1 MSHKICPKCLQEKPI
16 DSFGV
21 RIKTERN
28 GKKMMRLVPRCKECE
43 RTDARERARIKRQ
56 SPEGLLRL
64 RENQY
69 RYRQKVGGRKAER
82 DRYKVTFEGQQMT
95 RGEMLAIK
103 QQRKEQREAQAQAE
117 RVERKKAL
125 EARRAERIALKPW
138 TDYSLSAAEQFK
150 LRYQLDE
157 EFNIKQR
164 LRAAMRR
171 KRQGASMGDLIR
183 GALNRGGRSIKFEDF
198 AGYTT
203 KELRDHLERQFTKG
217 MSWQKFRDGDIHID
231 HIVPL
236 SSFDLHDPEE
246 LRRAWAITNL
256 RPLWAKDNLQ
266 KSAKC
271 LFLV

>member
-1 MSHKICPKCLQEKPI
+1 
-16 DSFGV
+16 
-21 RIKTERN
+21 
-28 GKKMMRLVPRCKECE
+28 MRF
-43 RTDARERARIKRQ
+43 
-56 SPEGLLRL
+56 
-64 RENQY
+64 
-69 RYRQKVGGRKAER
+69 RQKVGGRKAAR
-82 DRYKVTFEGQQMT
+82 DRSKVTFEGQQMT
-95 RGEMLAIK
+95 YGEMLAIK

-117 RVERKKAL
+117 RIERKKAL

-138 TDYSLSAAEQFK
+138 TDPRLSSAEKYK
-150 LRYQLDE
+150 LRYQMDE
-157 EFNIKQR
+157 EFNIRER

-171 KRQGASMGDLIR
+171 KRQGAKMGDLIR
-183 GALNRGGRSIKFEDF
+183 DALKRNGRSFKFEDF

-217 MSWQKFRDGDIHID
+217 MSWQKFRDGEIHID

-236 SSFDLHDPEE
+236 SSFDLHVPDE

-256 RPLWAKDNLQ
+256 RPLWARDNLE

>member
-1 MSHKICPKCLQEKPI
+1 MERKICPKCAQKKPI
-16 DSFGV
+16 DSFGY
-21 RIKTERN
+21 RIKTGRN
-28 GKKMMRLVPRCKECE
+28 GKKSKEINPRCKDC
-43 RTDARERARIKRQ
+43 RRDDGRERMRLRRQSEDGLMAMREASSRYREKIGLDGRRSARDREIVIFEGREVTRAQKRAIKR
-56 SPEGLLRL
+56 
-64 RENQY
+64 
-69 RYRQKVGGRKAER
+69 
-82 DRYKVTFEGQQMT
+82 
-95 RGEMLAIK
+95 
-103 QQRKEQREAQAQAE
+103 QRKEQREAEKLE
-117 RVERKKAL
+117 RRKAL
-125 EARRAERIALKPW
+125 DAMRAERRALKPW
-138 TDYSLSAAEQFK
+138 TDTQLSSAEQYK

-157 EFNIKQR
+157 EFNIRER

-171 KRQGASMGDLIR
+171 KRQGAKMGDLIR
-183 GALNRGGRSIKFEDF
+183 DALKRDGRSIKFEDF

-203 KELRDHLERQFTKG
+203 KELRDHLERQFTRG

>member
-1 MSHKICPKCLQEKPI
+1 M
-16 DSFGV
+16 
-21 RIKTERN
+21 
-28 GKKMMRLVPRCKECE
+28 
-43 RTDARERARIKRQ
+43 
-56 SPEGLLRL
+56 RL

-69 RYRQKVGGRKAER
+69 RYRQKVGGRKAAR
-82 DRYKVTFEGQQMT
+82 DRCKVTFEGQQMT
-95 RGEMLAIK
+95 HGEMLAIK
-103 QQRKEQREAQAQAE
+103 RKRKAE
-117 RVERKKAL
+117 RELQARFEKLERRKAL
-125 EARRAERIALKPW
+125 DAMRAERRALKPW
-138 TDYSLSAAEQFK
+138 TDPQLSSAEQYK

-157 EFNIKQR
+157 EFNIRER

-171 KRQGASMGDLIR
+171 KRQGAKMGDLIR
-183 GALNRGGRSIKFEDF
+183 DALKRNGRSIKFEDF